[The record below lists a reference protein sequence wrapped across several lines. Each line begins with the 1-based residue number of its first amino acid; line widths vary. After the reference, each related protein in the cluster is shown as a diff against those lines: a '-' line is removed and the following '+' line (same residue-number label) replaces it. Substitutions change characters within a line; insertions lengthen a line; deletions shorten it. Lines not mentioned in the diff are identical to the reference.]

1 MGQAEIILN
10 TVHKHLVTPSVIGYC
25 SAHVDARR
33 GFWGGADAGRGGRR
47 DLVAPHGGAGVGA
60 PRLAVSVRTDA
71 CPRGDGTGAGGRG
84 GSVRGR
90 VAPGR
95 DGRPFP
101 CGFAEVAARQEP
113 GQAQRGRRG
122 DEGGPPR
129 GEGRAVLPGG
139 SGAAGEAA
147 FGSRRRAEQAQHD
160 DVAAYGS
167 RPVARRL
174 AGLGG
179 PERYDRASAWR
190 QPPVAQGCAGTGSG
204 EGHDRAAVEGE
215 RPAVQSPG
223 AVAGAEGR
231 TRGVARGGRGAAQVG
246 TGGAGVAVPGERP
259 AEQGA
264 GTDAAAEGHDQRAA
278 PGSRFPDPG
287 DPSAEPGERPAVP
300 RAGAVAGPQG
310 DSYAGCPTRPFCSAE
325 SWRDTTTRW
334 TSSLC

>member
-1 MGQAEIILN
+1 MRDEDFGAALTLTEADDGIWSPPTAAPVLEPRDWPSLYEQTHARAETERARADAAEACAEELRQAEMTARSRAGSLMWQLDKSRDKLN
-10 TVHKHLVTPSVIGYC
+10 AAVEEPKEV
-25 SAHVDARR
+25 RR
-33 GFWGGADAGRGGRR
+33 
-47 DLVAPHGGAGVGA
+47 
-60 PRLAVSVRTDA
+60 
-71 CPRGDGTGAGGRG
+71 
-84 GSVRGR
+84 
-90 VAPGR
+90 
-95 DGRPFP
+95 
-101 CGFAEVAARQEP
+101 AAK
-113 GQAQRGRRG
+113 
-122 DEGGPPR
+122 
-129 GEGRAVLPGG
+129 GRAVLPGG

-190 QPPVAQGCAGTGSG
+190 HPPVAQGCAGTGSG

-264 GTDAAAEGHDQRAA
+264 GTDAAAEGHDRRAA

-287 DPSAEPGERPAVP
+287 DPSAEPGERPACAAIWSGC
-300 RAGAVAGPQG
+300 RASRRQ
-310 DSYAGCPTRPFCSAE
+310 YAGCPTRPFCSAE
-325 SWRDTTTRW
+325 SWRDTTTGW